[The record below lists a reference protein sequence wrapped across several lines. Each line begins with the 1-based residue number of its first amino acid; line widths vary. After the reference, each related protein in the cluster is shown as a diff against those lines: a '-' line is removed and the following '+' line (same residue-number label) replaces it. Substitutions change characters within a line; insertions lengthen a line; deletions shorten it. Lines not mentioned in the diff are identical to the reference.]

1 MWSPHPF
8 RLATAFALMKGRL
21 IIQNCSVCALAL
33 CEGPANN
40 NCLLSFKQLVVT
52 TTNSRAQQEMWKV
65 KALFPGFNK
74 ICPALLVCSLSDLL
88 CFLSTKMCLCRHSNF
103 NLYTTSNHGD
113 FFFFVGWGLPVLP
126 WLALVSLWILFRV
139 LSKANV
145 WKV

>member
-103 NLYTTSNHGD
+103 NLYTLLTTVT
-113 FFFFVGWGLPVLP
+113 FFFVGWGLPVLP